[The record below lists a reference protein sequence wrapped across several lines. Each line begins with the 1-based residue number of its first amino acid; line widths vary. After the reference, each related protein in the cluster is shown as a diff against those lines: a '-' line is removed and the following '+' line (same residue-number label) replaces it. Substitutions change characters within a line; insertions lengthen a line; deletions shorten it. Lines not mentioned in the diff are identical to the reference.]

1 MPWDRPID
9 TGPSMPLED
18 VTTTEKTAPLLD
30 CVQVHSLKTGLAV
43 PEPGLPVVAIE
54 VGQGAEPVLTNGF
67 KAVQPGIVNT
77 TFVLDQPESL
87 M

>member
-9 TGPSMPLED
+9 TGPSSPLED

-30 CVQVHSLKTGLAV
+30 WVQVHSLNTDLAV
-43 PEPGLPVVAIE
+43 PEAGLAVVVIE

-87 M
+87 V

>member
-1 MPWDRPID
+1 MR
-9 TGPSMPLED
+9 LH
-18 VTTTEKTAPLLD
+18 LQ
-30 CVQVHSLKTGLAV
+30 VQVHSLNTDLAV
-43 PEPGLPVVAIE
+43 PEAGLAVVVIE

-87 M
+87 V